1 MPKLD
6 SRLSRANRVYWDTAG
21 RGELQAQHTG
31 SRVLVLG
38 VEVHTHIPAVRESR
52 KL

>member
-6 SRLSRANRVYWDTAG
+6 SRLPRANRGYWDTG
-21 RGELQAQHTG
+21 GGELYAQHVG
-31 SRVLVLG
+31 SWVLALG
-38 VEVHTHIPAVRESR
+38 VEVHTHIPAVTESR